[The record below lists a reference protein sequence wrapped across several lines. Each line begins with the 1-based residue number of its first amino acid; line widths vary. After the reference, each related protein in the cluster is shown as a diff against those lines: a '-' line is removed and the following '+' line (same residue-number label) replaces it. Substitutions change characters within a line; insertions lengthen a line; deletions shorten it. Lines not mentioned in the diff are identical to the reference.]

1 MTRTAVATDAFSS
14 TLSANW
20 TQINSGYAPIATS
33 SGKVQG
39 SGLIGFTLGASAYW
53 SADTFSDDQYAS
65 IVLSGVSNHS
75 SFDYSGGVICRASTG
90 TGASRDFYAVGLA
103 LSYSGGN
110 PYTRLFRVNNS
121 GLTDL
126 VSLATIPWV
135 DGNILSLE
143 VTGTG
148 ATVTITVYKDS
159 GSGPVALTGFTSIAD
174 SSVDRLLTGRPGV
187 HFTGTG
193 NPAGDDFE
201 AGNITSAPTIT
212 DAGDESYYND
222 ETGITITGTNF
233 GASETGSAAVIISP
247 TNNVADGAA
256 VTQDATSWSATSI
269 TFTAVRGAL
278 DWFTPMYLFVKDSGG
293 TSNAT
298 GYPVEFHDPSAWRA
312 IFTRRHTF
320 VNEIIIQY

>member
-174 SSVDRLLTGRPGV
+174 SSVGRLLTGRPGV
-187 HFTGTG
+187 FFAGTS
-193 NPAGDDFE
+193 NPLGDDFE
-201 AGNITSAPTIT
+201 AGDLTS
-212 DAGDESYYND
+212 GVS
-222 ETGITITGTNF
+222 
-233 GASETGSAAVIISP
+233 V
-247 TNNVADGAA
+247 
-256 VTQDATSWSATSI
+256 
-269 TFTAVRGAL
+269 
-278 DWFTPMYLFVKDSGG
+278 
-293 TSNAT
+293 
-298 GYPVEFHDPSAWRA
+298 PVFMSQY
-312 IFTRRHTF
+312 RRRR
-320 VNEIIIQY
+320 